1 MFDRIAAVVT
11 WTGLGSIFLGILF
24 MALAVLYAIVTAMIG

>member
-11 WTGLGSIFLGILF
+11 WTGLASIFLGIVF
-24 MALAVLYAIVTAMIG
+24 MAAPRP